1 MLSANK
7 ETTSFFES
15 FYEDVDFR
23 YKLPRARFEEL
34 AATYAQRIDG
44 PINKALEAAGLTF
57 ADIDS
62 VIVHGG
68 ASRTPFVQARLE
80 AVAGKSKIRANVNAD
95 EAAVFG
101 AAFKAAGLSPSFR
114 VKEIRD
120 SDTQGYNH
128 GYQYMFNMKDRDQ
141 KIFTPSTKLGATKD
155 LPFQMMGEFEFT
167 MYQAIPG
174 ANGEV
179 SKEPTLHFQSGNLTQ
194 VVTNM
199 INDDKCDRDSFN
211 NYVQVRLSPVT
222 GTPEVLSAW
231 VTCETESEEVKGG
244 IVDGVKN
251 LFGMGGKK
259 DQEPLKESE
268 SSSSSSASKSSSK
281 SSSSSSSAGTEST
294 DAAKAGEKKIK
305 TIRSAITYDVEQL
318 GYKKFPRKELKR
330 MQDR

>member
-1 MLSANK
+1 
-7 ETTSFFES
+7 
-15 FYEDVDFR
+15 
-23 YKLPRARFEEL
+23 
-34 AATYAQRIDG
+34 
-44 PINKALEAAGLTF
+44 
-57 ADIDS
+57 
-62 VIVHGG
+62 
-68 ASRTPFVQARLE
+68 
-80 AVAGKSKIRANVNAD
+80 
-95 EAAVFG
+95 
-101 AAFKAAGLSPSFR
+101 
-114 VKEIRD
+114 
-120 SDTQGYNH
+120 
-128 GYQYMFNMKDRDQ
+128 
-141 KIFTPSTKLGATKD
+141 
-155 LPFQMMGEFEFT
+155 
-167 MYQAIPG
+167 
-174 ANGEV
+174 V

-231 VTCETESEEVKGG
+231 VTCETESEEAKGG

-281 SSSSSSSAGTEST
+281 SSSSSSSAGAEST